1 MKKAAWKFLDY
12 LFTPEPRI
20 IFTKGEGFLPTT
32 RSEGEDTYFTQNERL
47 QVFVKLLS
55 TGKFLPLISGY
66 DAMSDAVSR
75 ALQGVYLG
83 KAQPVEALKEAAQ
96 ETDAAICK

>member
-1 MKKAAWKFLDY
+1 M
-12 LFTPEPRI
+12 
-20 IFTKGEGFLPTT
+20 
-32 RSEGEDTYFTQNERL
+32 
-47 QVFVKLLS
+47 KLLS

-83 KAQPVEALKEAAQ
+83 KAQPVEALKQAAQ
-96 ETDAAICK
+96 EADAAICK